1 MKVRLTRPLGL
12 IVELVLILGVLGRL
26 VVGLVLWT
34 VVVVKLM
41 ILHNFM
47 IIG

>member
-34 VVVVKLM
+34 VVVELM